1 MKRTKSIN
9 LERMRKVSRQFHLA
23 PLSVAFAGMTLAG
36 CSDTRKAVVFTDVEQ
51 CTAENPDLEQECRA
65 AYEEALAKAEKTAPK
80 YRSMRDCESDFG
92 SHTCI
97 NTQSS
102 QSSNIFMP
110 AMAGFM
116 FARAIDNNRYAN
128 RYENNPVFTSN
139 AYRSPLYGHWV
150 SSDGYRYGS
159 NRTRKVT
166 VDSGAFKPKPKVTR
180 TMSRGG
186 FGSTVAAKSSWG
198 GSSSRG
204 GWGG

>member
-9 LERMRKVSRQFHLA
+9 LDRMRKVSRQLHLA
-23 PLSVAFAGMTLAG
+23 PLGVAFASMTLAG
-36 CSDTRKAVVFTDVEQ
+36 CSDSRKAVVYTNVDQ
-51 CTAENPDLEQECRA
+51 CTAENPELEQECRA
-65 AYEEALAKAEKTAPK
+65 AYEDALAKAEKTAPK

-92 SHTCI
+92 SHTCV
-97 NTQSS
+97 NNQTS
-102 QSSNIFMP
+102 QSSSIFMP

-116 FARAIDNNRYAN
+116 FARALDHNRYD
-128 RYENNPVFTSN
+128 NNPVFTSN

-159 NRTRKVT
+159 NRSRKVE
-166 VDSGAFKPKPKVTR
+166 VGSDAFKPKPKVTR

-198 GSSSRG
+198 GSKSRG